1 MNKSS
6 ATMALIMAAAV
17 TAPATRAA
25 LAVTRDEDMARC
37 AAIGTRDAR
46 LDCFDALAR
55 QVTNKAASSASGAA
69 SMPAAPKVAAAAS
82 TGAAAAPA
90 SAAVVTGPPAA
101 AAPAPSPEAAAA
113 ADPKNFGLTAAQQHI
128 TDLGPKMIKATISI
142 LSSDQSGATLVVLD
156 NGQTW
161 AVADNDGW
169 VASGQAVR
177 IRKATVGSFIM
188 LLPSNHSYHV
198 RRVK

>member
-17 TAPATRAA
+17 TASATRAA

-55 QVTNKAASSASGAA
+55 QVTNQAASAPSGAA
-69 SMPAAPKVAAAAS
+69 SMPAAPKA
-82 TGAAAAPA
+82 AAAAPT
-90 SAAVVTGPPAA
+90 SAAVVTVPPAA

>member
-17 TAPATRAA
+17 TGSATRAA

-55 QVTNKAASSASGAA
+55 QVTNQAASAPSGAA
-69 SMPAAPKVAAAAS
+69 SMPAAPKA
-82 TGAAAAPA
+82 AAAAPT
-90 SAAVVTGPPAA
+90 SAAVVTAPPAA

>member
-6 ATMALIMAAAV
+6 MALIMAAAV
-17 TAPATRAA
+17 TASATRAA

-55 QVTNKAASSASGAA
+55 QVTNQAASAPSGAA
-69 SMPAAPKVAAAAS
+69 SMPAAPKA
-82 TGAAAAPA
+82 AAAAPT
-90 SAAVVTGPPAA
+90 SAAVVTVPPAA

-156 NGQTW
+156 NGQSW

>member
-6 ATMALIMAAAV
+6 MALIMAAAV
-17 TAPATRAA
+17 TASATRAA

-55 QVTNKAASSASGAA
+55 QVTNQAASAPSGAA
-69 SMPAAPKVAAAAS
+69 SMPAAPKA
-82 TGAAAAPA
+82 AAAAPT
-90 SAAVVTGPPAA
+90 SAAVVTAPPAA

-156 NGQTW
+156 NGQSW

>member
-17 TAPATRAA
+17 TASATRAA

-55 QVTNKAASSASGAA
+55 QVTNQAASAPSGAA
-69 SMPAAPKVAAAAS
+69 SMPAAPKA
-82 TGAAAAPA
+82 AAAAPT
-90 SAAVVTGPPAA
+90 SAAVVTAPPAA

-156 NGQTW
+156 NGQSW

>member
-17 TAPATRAA
+17 TASATRAA

-55 QVTNKAASSASGAA
+55 QVTNQAASAPSGAA
-69 SMPAAPKVAAAAS
+69 SMPAAPKA
-82 TGAAAAPA
+82 AAAAPT
-90 SAAVVTGPPAA
+90 SAAVVTVPPAA

-128 TDLGPKMIKATISI
+128 TDLGPKMINATISI

>member
-17 TAPATRAA
+17 TASATRAA

-55 QVTNKAASSASGAA
+55 QVTNQAASAPSGAA
-69 SMPAAPKVAAAAS
+69 SMPAAPKA
-82 TGAAAAPA
+82 AAAAPT
-90 SAAVVTGPPAA
+90 SAAVVTAPPAA